1 MRLNHFMRRRLRV
14 FFGPALSIFLIGYFV
29 FHMVQGNHGL
39 IARDQ
44 LLGEVEEGRSTLE
57 ALRAERMRLEAQ
69 ADRLNPRQLDLDLLD
84 ERSRVMLNLAHP
96 NDLVVPLTED

>member
-1 MRLNHFMRRRLRV
+1 MNHFMRRRFRT
-14 FFGPALSIFLIGYFV
+14 FFGPALAIFLIGYFI

-39 IARDQ
+39 IARDR
-44 LLGEVEEGRSTLE
+44 LLGEVEEGRSALA
-57 ALRAERMRLEAQ
+57 ALRVERERLEAQ

-96 NDLVVPLTED
+96 NDLVIPFAED